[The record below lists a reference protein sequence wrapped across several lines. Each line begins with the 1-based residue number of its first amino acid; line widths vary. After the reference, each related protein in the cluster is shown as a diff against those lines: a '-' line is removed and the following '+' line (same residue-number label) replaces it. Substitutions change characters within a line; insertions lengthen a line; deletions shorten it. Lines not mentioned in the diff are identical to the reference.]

1 MIHTMFIES
10 EINKNLKLQNILHNY
25 KSDSIQNKNF
35 IIVKEDKEP
44 FKSNDIILD
53 YSTKDSED
61 KDKDKEKTFLKL
73 KRRRYDEN
81 DNDYKNISY
90 IQK

>member
-1 MIHTMFIES
+1 MNFLFENKAKIQLFQFKNEEFEIIHLPNIIKKKTKEVDITNMIHTMFIES

-35 IIVKEDKEP
+35 I
-44 FKSNDIILD
+44 
-53 YSTKDSED
+53 
-61 KDKDKEKTFLKL
+61 
-73 KRRRYDEN
+73 
-81 DNDYKNISY
+81 SY